1 VSLPTRGDVV
11 RTYDAIAESFDQSR
25 EHPWPEVADFA
36 KSLPPSIAALD
47 LGCGNG
53 RHTKLLCDAGRR
65 VIGLDASRRLL
76 AIARHREPRAAYVQG
91 DVCQLPF
98 RDETFSAAMLTA
110 TIHHFPSDSER
121 LLAVREM
128 RRVLRSGGR
137 AMVSA
142 WSFEQAEK
150 NLRMRPAHGGAS
162 SDVWVPWRGG
172 GAAVDRFYHLFR
184 EGELRELVL
193 NAGLR
198 MERYFRSGDNDFV
211 VAERD
216 G

>member
-1 VSLPTRGDVV
+1 MSLPTRGDIV

-25 EHPWPEVADFA
+25 ERPWPEVADFA
-36 KSLPPSIAALD
+36 KSLPPSITALD

-65 VIGLDASRRLL
+65 VIGLDASRKLL
-76 AIARHREPRAAYVQG
+76 AIACRREPQAAYVQG
-91 DVCQLPF
+91 DVCHLPF

-110 TIHHFPSDSER
+110 TIHHLPSESER
-121 LLAVREM
+121 FLAVREM
-128 RRVLRSGGR
+128 RRVLRSRGR
-137 AMVSA
+137 AMMSA
-142 WSFEQAEK
+142 WSFEQARK
-150 NLRMRPAHGGAS
+150 NLKMRSARDGAA

-172 GAAVDRFYHLFR
+172 GAAIDRFYHLFR

-193 NAGLR
+193 SAGFR
-198 MERYFRSGDNDFV
+198 GERYFRGGDNDFV

>member
-1 VSLPTRGDVV
+1 MSLPTRGDVV

-110 TIHHFPSDSER
+110 TIHHLPSESER

-128 RRVLRSGGR
+128 CRLLRRGGR
-137 AMVSA
+137 GMISA
-142 WSFEQAEK
+142 WSFEQAQK
-150 NLRMRPAHGGAS
+150 NPKVRPARGGAS

-193 NAGLR
+193 SAGFR